1 MYRPSRLFTG
11 YPVAHHLRSSLAE
24 SHPIPQPKPEPN
36 LTAGQ
41 QLALLK
47 LRRSDLARELVETI
61 ERGTTRAT
69 GADYDELERRGLAV
83 KKPGSTF
90 RIVSYV
96 GKVRADALARE
107 SAKVLGLHFFTTGS
121 DRLHNI
127 VNCCCGWSTRY
138 TASALS
144 RCPSQCRMDG

>member
-11 YPVAHHLRSSLAE
+11 YPTNHLQSSLAE
-24 SHPIPQPKPEPN
+24 SHPIPQPKPDPA

-83 KKPGSTF
+83 RKPGSTF

-107 SAKVLGLHFFTTGS
+107 SAKVLGRSRPSSTFQAELKSRRTPRS
-121 DRLHNI
+121 QRVDR
-127 VNCCCGWSTRY
+127 
-138 TASALS
+138 ADA
-144 RCPSQCRMDG
+144 